1 MPKGNIR
8 LKSGASVHYDD
19 VRREGDLVIFK
30 RSYSHDVQVV
40 PAKEVDEIEE
50 GEWHQTPF
58 GSCKSLSDS
67 EVHSA
72 ISRYRGR

>member
-1 MPKGNIR
+1 
-8 LKSGASVHYDD
+8 
-19 VRREGDLVIFK
+19 
-30 RSYSHDVQVV
+30 VV